1 MGMKRQPQTRN
12 EATSM
17 AHFGPYPFISRKENA
32 LLSLCSTQPSVHHH
46 RHSEA
51 LSPAEMVF
59 TMFSRDK
66 RVLYLVEV
74 RTYRLG
80 CDRLGEPGREEDG
93 DLSGW

>member
-17 AHFGPYPFISRKENA
+17 AHFDPHSFTSRTNNA
-32 LLSLCSTQPSVHHH
+32 LLSPCSTQPSVHHH
-46 RHSEA
+46 QHSGA
-51 LSPAEMVF
+51 LSLAETVF
-59 TMFSRDK
+59 TVFSRDES
-66 RVLYLVEV
+66 VLYLVEV